1 MPSLRALRGLLRYVR
16 YVRYDTMSGDG
27 IEGTGLGGKGWERE
41 RVMNVQKRRYRYEND
56 FGIILNVHFDA
67 IRTWVIDFSTKA
79 MNEF

>member
-56 FGIILNVHFDA
+56 FGTILNVHFDA
-67 IRTWVIDFSTKA
+67 IRTCIG
-79 MNEF
+79 